1 MKSFRLL
8 LPNTD
13 AASAREIGEAVRA
26 SGPALGLPNTTSSH
40 QCVTADAALYAAK
53 HCGRNTVVEHGMVRA
68 SDGAA
73 EMAWAS

>member
-26 SGPALGLPNTTSSH
+26 TVQALGLPH
-40 QCVTADAALYAAK
+40 PL
-53 HCGRNTVVEHGMVRA
+53 RA
-68 SDGAA
+68 TN
-73 EMAWAS
+73 ASR